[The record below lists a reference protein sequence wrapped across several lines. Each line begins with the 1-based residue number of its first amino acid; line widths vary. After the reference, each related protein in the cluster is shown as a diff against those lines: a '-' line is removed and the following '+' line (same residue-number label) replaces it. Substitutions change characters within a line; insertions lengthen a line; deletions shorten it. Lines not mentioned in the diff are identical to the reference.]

1 MINRIQ
7 LEVLRYYFALEKN
20 NFASAIYVP
29 RSFGL
34 YRKSTVDPGITSEDL
49 ENH

>member
-7 LEVLRYYFALEKN
+7 LEVLRYYFALEKH
-20 NFASAIYVP
+20 FASAIYVP

-34 YRKSTVDPGITSEDL
+34 YRKSTVDPGITSENL